1 MAPWLPG
8 VAAGAAAA
16 PRADGAGRA
25 DGGGRVRDGLE
36 EPTGGASAAAAG
48 QDAPVELS
56 VVGADPADPSVL
68 LLEAPDGRRFR
79 LPASSRLRAAVRSAG
94 PVTQPVPAVSAPLRP
109 RDIQAR
115 IRAGETAADVAADA
129 GVPLDQVRR
138 YEGPVLAERAHVAA
152 LARLAVVRGGPGRL
166 TLEEAVRTRLL
177 ARGADPGTAAWD
189 AWRREGGWAVQ
200 VAFRA
205 AGRDRSAQWS
215 FTPSNRV
222 LEPLDDEARWLTA
235 PSDDPTGRRLAAVR
249 VYDVEAED
257 ARSAGE
263 HEPPPGVLSTGPA
276 AALAPPAPSPAVTF
290 EPSPAPV
297 PSPEPPRTP
306 EQRGPRTD
314 AAAPSAGAPAG
325 VEAAGHGVD
334 PSDDD
339 GDDDALAGP
348 AAPEPAT
355 ADDLASRTLDLLDAL
370 RDRRGRRVPLDL
382 GPDGEPWDDEED
394 DDLLNALLDLPPG
407 ADPDALELQEE
418 VDRARARLRMVTP
431 PRGLQLPPTGADEQ
445 GAADGEEQAPSAPR
459 APLGLVPA
467 PPPTEPLRTT
477 PAAAPQAGPPPAAAP
492 PAPVAPGARDGRGP
506 DGGQPRELP
515 RGADLDGELLRGQPT
530 SRRERWRG
538 GEADAD
544 GEETA
549 ERLPLSR
556 GVPAPEGV
564 QDPEHD
570 GDDPGEQPARRR
582 RSVPSWDEIVFG
594 APRRD

>member
-1 MAPWLPG
+1 M
-8 VAAGAAAA
+8 
-16 PRADGAGRA
+16 
-25 DGGGRVRDGLE
+25 RDGLE
-36 EPTGGASAAAAG
+36 EARGTADAAAAG
-48 QDAPVELS
+48 AGAPVELS

-94 PVTQPVPAVSAPLRP
+94 PVSAPVPALSEPLRP

-129 GVPLDQVRR
+129 GVPLEQVQR
-138 YEGPVLAERAHVAA
+138 YEGPVLAERAHIAA

-177 ARGADPGTAAWD
+177 ARGADPGTAGWD
-189 AWRREGGWAVQ
+189 AWRRDGGWAVQ

-215 FTPSNRV
+215 FVPSNRV

-257 ARSAGE
+257 ARLEGG
-263 HEPPPGVLSTGPA
+263 HETGAAPTTGQETPLVPGPV
-276 AALAPPAPSPAVTF
+276 F
-290 EPSPAPV
+290 EPSAPRPAPQQAEAD
-297 PSPEPPRTP
+297 SAEPQPAPASR
-306 EQRGPRTD
+306 
-314 AAAPSAGAPAG
+314 APSAPAG
-325 VEAAGHGVD
+325 SAADDEPPSGHLRPRDDEAAHQAGHEAGHEAGE
-334 PSDDD
+334 PA
-339 GDDDALAGP
+339 GDAWRGELDELDRDLAGAQEGPP
-348 AAPEPAT
+348 A

-370 RDRRGRRVPLDL
+370 RDRRGRRVPLDM

-407 ADPDALELQEE
+407 SDPDAVELQEE

-431 PRGLQLPPTGADEQ
+431 PRGLQLPRPGQDGA
-445 GAADGEEQAPSAPR
+445 GAADEPPAPAGPR

-467 PPPTEPLRTT
+467 PPPTEPLQVA
-477 PAAAPQAGPPPAAAP
+477 PAPA
-492 PAPVAPGARDGRGP
+492 APVAPEA
-506 DGGQPRELP
+506 PREP
-515 RGADLDGELLRGQPT
+515 VRPAGRAADRSSDRDDSGDPGGGTARREPAT
-530 SRRERWRG
+530 RRERWRG
-538 GEADAD
+538 ADTEPHPAAPPAPPAARHD
-544 GEETA
+544 DEDRPT
-549 ERLPLSR
+549 PSR
-556 GVPAPEGV
+556 GVPAPDGV
-564 QDPEHD
+564 EDPEHD